1 MSESGSFKWRI
12 IVNKILFY
20 IVICLILGNVA
31 LSARVGALYVD
42 LRQLK
47 EKEQRQLE
55 NIFPLLSDE
64 KTKSY
69 LKKFYPELT
78 SYHRETRGS
87 LIRYEVYHRST
98 LLGTAYQIR
107 EDIYCPV
114 CTDVRAFVEIRDDK
128 IGDIDL
134 INPIHLYGKS
144 MPVELQ
150 EAFLLQFLNKKIKTN
165 MKVGFTVD
173 GISGATKTAKSFVR
187 GIYKIKFDKER
198 ESK

>member
-1 MSESGSFKWRI
+1 MLKSGSFKWRI

-20 IVICLILGNVA
+20 IVISLVLGNIA
-31 LSARVGALYVD
+31 LSARVGALFVN
-42 LRQLK
+42 LRQLN
-47 EKEQRQLE
+47 EKEQSQLE
-55 NIFPLLSDE
+55 AVFPLLSEE
-64 KTKSY
+64 KIKNS

-78 SYHRETRGS
+78 SYHQETRGS

-114 CTDVRAFVEIRDDK
+114 CIDVRAFVKIKDGK

-134 INPIHLYGKS
+134 INPFHLYVKP

-150 EAFLLQFLNKKIKTN
+150 EAFLLQFLNQKIKTN
-165 MKVGFTVD
+165 MKVGFTID
-173 GISGATKTAKSFVR
+173 GISGATKTAKSFVH
-187 GIYKIKFDKER
+187 GINKIKFDKER
-198 ESK
+198 DSK